1 MNTVNT
7 LKLTIMKKIFLY
19 RFIAIVG
26 MCLSSLLIKSENVAC
41 KLSCTSFS
49 ASKLQAAEV
58 TGKAIIPIFNRD
70 GIFIKI

>member
-1 MNTVNT
+1 MNTVNA

-26 MCLSSLLIKSENVAC
+26 MCLPSLLIKSENVAC

-49 ASKLQAAEV
+49 TSKLQVEEV
-58 TGKAIIPIFNRD
+58 TSKTIIPIYNNAGF
-70 GIFIKI
+70 FIKI